1 MSYRIRNLQDYQQ
14 AQQMAQNPSD
24 FWGSIA
30 ENYVW
35 QKKWNNV
42 CSGDFVDINFKWFE
56 GAELNITS
64 NCIDRHLIDKADKV
78 ALIFEPNE
86 PSEQSRSYTYRE
98 LHSEVCRFANVLKK
112 HGVTKGDRVCL
123 YMAMVPELLFAT
135 LACAR
140 IGAVH
145 CVVFGG
151 FSAVSLKGRIQD
163 CGAKV
168 VVTNDGG
175 YRGKKLIELK
185 AIVDEAV
192 TECPTIKSVIVVER
206 ARNNIQMKA
215 GFDFFY
221 HSEIKFVNDQCDAQ
235 MVQAEDPLFILYTSG
250 STGKPKGLLHTTA
263 GYMVQV
269 GYTFNNVF
277 QMEENDIFW
286 CTADL
291 GWITGHSYLTYGP
304 LLNGKTTVMF
314 EGIPT
319 YPDAAR
325 FWNVIDRHRVTHF
338 YTAPTA
344 IRSLELAGE
353 KFVQGHDLSSLKVL
367 GSVGEPINEEAW
379 HWYSK
384 HIGSNRCPIVD
395 TWWQTETGAIMI
407 SNLAGITPAIPAHAT
422 LPLPGVLPALMD
434 EQGQLIKN
442 QTAEGR
448 LVLTHSWPSQAR
460 TIYGD
465 HQRFKETYFST
476 FAGMYFTGDGA
487 RRDAAGNYRITGRV
501 DDIVIVSGHNIG
513 TAEVED
519 AIDQHHDIV
528 ECAVVGY
535 PHDIKGQAIAAFAI
549 AHHQVKDLEK
559 LKVEINQSV
568 VKMVGA
574 LARPEKVII
583 VSGLPK
589 TRSGKI
595 MRRILRKIASGESD
609 FGDIST
615 LLNPEIVEEIRK
627 AYK

>member
-1 MSYRIRNLQDYQQ
+1 MSYRIRNLQDYQH
-14 AQQMAQNPSD
+14 AQQMAQRPSD

-86 PSEQSRSYTYRE
+86 PSEQSHSYTYRE

-185 AIVDEAV
+185 AIVDDAV

-206 ARNNIQMKA
+206 ARNSIQMKA

-221 HSEIKFVNDQCDAQ
+221 HSEIKFVNDQCHAQ
-235 MVQAEDPLFILYTSG
+235 IMQAEDPLFILYTSG

-277 QMEENDIFW
+277 QLEENDIFW

-422 LPLPGVLPALMD
+422 LPLPGVLPALMN
-434 EQGQLIKN
+434 EQGQLITN

-615 LLNPEIVEEIRK
+615 LLNPEIVEEILK